1 MLTLLITLV
10 LAIVAGGFGFRTARR
25 FMRDRL
31 RYVDAASHAS
41 APWIAGGVATMLGAI
56 IAIFPIIGIF
66 IGWPAVLAFGAAVA
80 AGVAAGQRD
89 VRTGAYLV
97 TDGK

>member
-1 MLTLLITLV
+1 MLTLLVTII
-10 LAIVAGGFGFRTARR
+10 LAAVAAGFGFRTARR

-41 APWIAGGVATMLGAI
+41 APWIAGGAATLLGAI
-56 IAIFPIIGIF
+56 IAIFPIVGIF
-66 IGWPAVLAFGAAVA
+66 VGWPAVLAFGAAVA